1 MNFVFVLFFRIVVFV
16 LSIGGI
22 GSGIAGL
29 VLNRKKKTM
38 LKSVF
43 VVLIVLPFILPF
55 TTYMS
60 GTFRKAPLNSDCLNN
75 ISTAIKNVE
84 NVKGEDYF
92 LKEITYLNDSSA
104 LSVDFNRVDSCTIT
118 LLQDIN
124 SLDASDVLDE
134 YIFIDEIF
142 GKKEE
147 TSNGVFV
154 CSAVWSDRNSPYEV
168 VVHCGYDGSIFYDDL
183 NGNVYRID
191 YYISRNSDKI
201 LGFVYAPP
209 IIGYCDLAEVINP
222 EQGFVM
228 VGDEWVEC

>member
-1 MNFVFVLFFRIVVFV
+1 MNMVFVLFLRIVVIV

-29 VLNRKKKTM
+29 VLTRKKKTM

-43 VVLIVLPFILPF
+43 VVLIVLPFMLPF

-60 GTFRKAPLNSDCLNN
+60 GTFRKAPLKSDCLND

-92 LKEITYLNDSSA
+92 LNEITYLNDSSA
-104 LSVDFNRVDSCTIT
+104 LSADFNRVDSCTIT

-134 YIFIDEIF
+134 YTFIDEIF

-147 TSNGVFV
+147 ISNGVFV

-168 VVHCGYDGSIFYDDL
+168 VVHCGYDGTIFYDDL

-191 YYISRNSDKI
+191 YYVSRNSDKI

-209 IIGYCDLAEVINP
+209 IIGYCDLAEIINS